1 MHGQIHVNSVPGEGS
16 TFRFSVRLKRGQA
29 QTANSGNPPA
39 PARLSLHDKVLDG
52 LYLLLAEDNELLQ
65 AFECQLLTSLGATVV
80 TVADG
85 EKAVALALNPAH
97 RFDAV
102 LMDIQMPRID
112 GLEATRRIR
121 SRHGPDS
128 LPIIAMTAHAM
139 ESERQRSLDAGMNDH
154 LSKPINPEALV
165 ATLLRWVQPSGR
177 QGAPRMDVTASPAE
191 LPQLPGIDLAAALQ
205 QLGGKY
211 SLLHKLLLRMRK
223 DYRDAARQIQAELDA
238 GNDAE
243 AMRLAHSLKGVAAT
257 LHISQLQKAAAAIE
271 ASLAA
276 NDRQGADLLMPA
288 LLRAMEETHAS
299 LALLPL
305 GTAND
310 FCRAAGI
317 PLLPAEAL
325 ALLECEP
332 RPIDLGEVDGQL
344 FLNMATGGFGSRV
357 TANTSEELK
366 KLLGSAAYFLT
377 GLSRFAEV
385 HSAFGRFGGP
395 GFAWEGDFLA
405 LGIGNGRQAG
415 GGHVLCPQAQVDD
428 GLLDV
433 CIVPASQDVVG
444 TLGTL
449 LSGSIL
455 GLETVSVSARLPW
468 LEVEAPE
475 GLDINLDGEPLE
487 SRHLR
492 FAARPGALRVHLP
505 DSSPLLGGGAGGVP
519 AA

>member
-1 MHGQIHVNSVPGEGS
+1 MAIERKALLILHGKQAQNEEVRAAVLALRERGWQLA
-16 TFRFSVRLKRGQA
+16 VRLTWEGGDA
-29 QTANSGNPPA
+29 
-39 PARLSLHDKVLDG
+39 ARLVQEALAAGYPTLIAGGGDG
-52 LYLLLAEDNELLQ
+52 TLREVAE
-65 AFECQLLTSLGATVV
+65 
-80 TVADG
+80 
-85 EKAVALALNPAH
+85 ALAL
-97 RFDAV
+97 
-102 LMDIQMPRID
+102 
-112 GLEATRRIR
+112 
-121 SRHGPDS
+121 
-128 LPIIAMTAHAM
+128 
-139 ESERQRSLDAGMNDH
+139 AGG
-154 LSKPINPEALV
+154 
-165 ATLLRWVQPSGR
+165 Q
-177 QGAPRMDVTASPAE
+177 
-191 LPQLPGIDLAAALQ
+191 
-205 QLGGKY
+205 
-211 SLLHKLLLRMRK
+211 
-223 DYRDAARQIQAELDA
+223 
-238 GNDAE
+238 
-243 AMRLAHSLKGVAAT
+243 
-257 LHISQLQKAAAAIE
+257 
-271 ASLAA
+271 
-276 NDRQGADLLMPA
+276 
-288 LLRAMEETHAS
+288 AS

-317 PLLPAEAL
+317 SLLPAEAL

-366 KLLGSAAYFLT
+366 KLLGGAAYFLT

-449 LSGSIL
+449 LSGGIL
-455 GLETVSVSARLPW
+455 GLEAVSVSARLPW

>member
-1 MHGQIHVNSVPGEGS
+1 MAIERKALLILHGKQAQNEEVRAAVLALRERGWQLA
-16 TFRFSVRLKRGQA
+16 VRLTWEGGDA
-29 QTANSGNPPA
+29 
-39 PARLSLHDKVLDG
+39 ARLVQEALAAGYPTLIAGGGDG
-52 LYLLLAEDNELLQ
+52 TLREVAE
-65 AFECQLLTSLGATVV
+65 
-80 TVADG
+80 
-85 EKAVALALNPAH
+85 ALAL
-97 RFDAV
+97 
-102 LMDIQMPRID
+102 
-112 GLEATRRIR
+112 
-121 SRHGPDS
+121 
-128 LPIIAMTAHAM
+128 
-139 ESERQRSLDAGMNDH
+139 AGG
-154 LSKPINPEALV
+154 
-165 ATLLRWVQPSGR
+165 Q
-177 QGAPRMDVTASPAE
+177 
-191 LPQLPGIDLAAALQ
+191 
-205 QLGGKY
+205 
-211 SLLHKLLLRMRK
+211 
-223 DYRDAARQIQAELDA
+223 
-238 GNDAE
+238 
-243 AMRLAHSLKGVAAT
+243 
-257 LHISQLQKAAAAIE
+257 
-271 ASLAA
+271 
-276 NDRQGADLLMPA
+276 
-288 LLRAMEETHAS
+288 AS

-366 KLLGSAAYFLT
+366 KLLGGAAYFLT

-395 GFAWEGDFLA
+395 GFTWEGDFLA

-415 GGHVLCPQAQVDD
+415 GGHVLCPQAQVND

-449 LSGSIL
+449 LSGGIL
-455 GLETVSVSARLPW
+455 GLEAVSVSARLPW

>member
-1 MHGQIHVNSVPGEGS
+1 MSERKALLILHGKQAQNEEVRAAVLALRERGWQLA
-16 TFRFSVRLKRGQA
+16 VRLTWEGGDA
-29 QTANSGNPPA
+29 
-39 PARLSLHDKVLDG
+39 ARLVQEALAAGYPTLIAGGGDG
-52 LYLLLAEDNELLQ
+52 TLREVAE
-65 AFECQLLTSLGATVV
+65 
-80 TVADG
+80 
-85 EKAVALALNPAH
+85 ALAL
-97 RFDAV
+97 
-102 LMDIQMPRID
+102 
-112 GLEATRRIR
+112 
-121 SRHGPDS
+121 
-128 LPIIAMTAHAM
+128 
-139 ESERQRSLDAGMNDH
+139 AGG
-154 LSKPINPEALV
+154 
-165 ATLLRWVQPSGR
+165 Q
-177 QGAPRMDVTASPAE
+177 
-191 LPQLPGIDLAAALQ
+191 
-205 QLGGKY
+205 
-211 SLLHKLLLRMRK
+211 
-223 DYRDAARQIQAELDA
+223 
-238 GNDAE
+238 
-243 AMRLAHSLKGVAAT
+243 
-257 LHISQLQKAAAAIE
+257 
-271 ASLAA
+271 
-276 NDRQGADLLMPA
+276 
-288 LLRAMEETHAS
+288 AS

-317 PLLPAEAL
+317 PLLSAEAL

-366 KLLGSAAYFLT
+366 KLLGGAAYFLT

-449 LSGSIL
+449 LSGGIL
-455 GLETVSVSARLPW
+455 GLEAVSVSARLPW